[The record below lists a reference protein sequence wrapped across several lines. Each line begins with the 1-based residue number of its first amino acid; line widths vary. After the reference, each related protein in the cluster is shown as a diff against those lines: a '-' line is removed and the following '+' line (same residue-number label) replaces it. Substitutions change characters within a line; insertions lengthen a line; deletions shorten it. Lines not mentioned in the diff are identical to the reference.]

1 MEFYILCTHIW
12 IWCKNILL
20 ILPDCVT
27 MDVQFQDMWWFRS
40 FNWKISFSP
49 KIGKANLFL
58 SSLFSRYVVLKWQQQ
73 VFVIIE
79 FEWYWCNTGNWY
91 FLFLYN
97 NLSNKQLNQTVFY
110 ISIILGS
117 FKFKTYILII
127 LISNVAMAWQQPY
140 PYLCC
145 IPFSSKG

>member
-1 MEFYILCTHIW
+1 MYLSIQFILCHYIDSHLRCTSTGYTKMLSKRGILYFVYTHIW

-91 FLFLYN
+91 FSFL
-97 NLSNKQLNQTVFY
+97 
-110 ISIILGS
+110 
-117 FKFKTYILII
+117 
-127 LISNVAMAWQQPY
+127 ACA
-140 PYLCC
+140 
-145 IPFSSKG
+145 